1 MHSVMKKIGAVAAT
15 VVAGGLLIAGASSL
29 TSVQA
34 RAAEDKGDWGAKP
47 AAEADPAKMAELD
60 SKAPKC
66 LDIRETG
73 RFHVVNDHTLMVYD
87 RWENPYL
94 LDVGGPC
101 RSMDDFSRFGFEV
114 NGTTQVCRAHDAF
127 LLYSNGIDH
136 HMARCIINGVKQI
149 SRAEAARLDE

>member
-1 MHSVMKKIGAVAAT
+1 MQSVMKKIGAVAAT

-34 RAAEDKGDWGAKP
+34 RAAEDKDWGAKS
-47 AAEADPAKMAELD
+47 AAELD
-60 SKAPKC
+60 RKAPKC
-66 LDIRETG
+66 LDIQQTG

-94 LDVGGPC
+94 LDIGGPC

-136 HMARCIINGVKQI
+136 HMARCIINGVKLI